1 MTLMTKDQL
10 LENLASYGY
19 PLLMPTV
26 NKPEDVLENLLEQ
39 DDFRLLEGFPV
50 VLLNAL
56 QNTNRLE
63 WEMEDWNP
71 TQYSEKMRTR
81 LLYLLSLS
89 AVLFKSFQVE
99 NAYQSRLLQVLHKLP
114 NGRDLSQKVFRQ
126 LEDSG
131 VIHFDGLSLN
141 YDRFK
146 NTFETYVVQ
155 SFKTQEVDQQRN
167 LYERELLLS
176 QLFTARQ
183 KGLLRKKLEKQPLTK
198 TEKEYFSRVVKK
210 RLRALANEEVHKFAR
225 KLLYP

>member
-19 PLLMPTV
+19 PLLMPKS
-26 NKPEDVLENLLEQ
+26 NKAEDLLENLLEQ
-39 DDFRLLEGFPV
+39 DDHRFLEGFPV

-56 QNTNRLE
+56 QNTDRLE
-63 WEMEDWNP
+63 WEQADWNP
-71 TQYSEKMRTR
+71 SKYSEKTRTR
-81 LLYLLSLS
+81 LLHLLSLS
-89 AVLFKSFQVE
+89 CFLFNRYHVG
-99 NAYQSRLLQVLHKLP
+99 NPYNSRALKLVNKFP
-114 NGRDLSQKVFRQ
+114 NGRGVSQKAVEQF
-126 LEDSG
+126 EHSEGGNFNGTD
-131 VIHFDGLSLN
+131 LN
-141 YDRFK
+141 FERFK